1 MGKHDKD
8 RDKDRKRMKQSQREA
23 KAADKAADV
32 GGHHGAKAHGQPARV
47 DTSLPTSRDELLAL
61 HAAAR
66 RRRAA
71 APLDSPRH
79 RAAIDEIGRIE
90 VQIADV
96 EQATTRRSA
105 ESRLIAVPP
114 RTS

>member
-23 KAADKAADV
+23 KAADKAADA

-47 DTSLPTSRDELLAL
+47 DASLPSSRDELLAL

-71 APLDSPRH
+71 APYNTPEH
-79 RAAIDEIGRIE
+79 HAAIDEIGRIE
-90 VQIADV
+90 VRIADV
-96 EQATTRRSA
+96 EQATT
-105 ESRLIAVPP
+105 PP
-114 RTS
+114 RG

>member
-32 GGHHGAKAHGQPARV
+32 GGHHGATAHGQPAQV
-47 DTSLPTSRDELLAL
+47 DASLPSSRDELLAL

-71 APLDSPRH
+71 APYNTPEH
-79 RAAIDEIGRIE
+79 HAAIDEIGRIE
-90 VQIADV
+90 VRIADV
-96 EQATTRRSA
+96 EQATT
-105 ESRLIAVPP
+105 PP
-114 RTS
+114 RG